1 MPFLLLKSLPRYETL
16 LEASKLLPHLDPSAM
31 AVFLHL
37 MYAGD
42 EASRIAE
49 SHLAKHDISQG
60 RFMVLMLLLNKHT
73 GCPRSC
79 TPAELAD
86 HSRVTRATM
95 TGLVDTLERDG
106 LVKREP
112 DQNDRRMLSVTLTPK
127 GHALLDKIMP
137 EHFRRMAKLMEPL
150 SEAERQT
157 LLQLLAKIM
166 QQAGVMAGETPVHEA
181 LTA

>member
-1 MPFLLLKSLPRYETL
+1 MSFLLLKSLPRYETL
-16 LEASKLLPHLDPSAM
+16 LEASKLFPQLDPSAM

-49 SHLAKHDISQG
+49 SNLAKHGISPG
-60 RFMVLMLLLNKHT
+60 RFMVMMLLLNKHT
-73 GCPRSC
+73 GTPRTA

-86 HSRVTRATM
+86 HCRVTRATM

-112 DQNDRRMLSVTLTPK
+112 DRTDRRMLLVTLTAK

-137 EHFRRMAKLMEPL
+137 EHFRRMARLMEPL

-166 QQAGVMAGETPVHEA
+166 QQAGSMAGENSFSEA
-181 LTA
+181 MPA